1 MLEPLQLQS
10 WTRSLIPQP
19 TADGAATM
27 QSALLYYAVFGR
39 FAQPLELS
47 AARYKF
53 AGIPEGLKVS
63 LLAGDLKQDVLDDC
77 HSIKPLRE
85 SFELLAPELQ
95 REVDA
100 APECVLMMGEFAGD
114 RLDTLDYMRDTMGF
128 VSALFGNGGV
138 ALYDPMQFRWWCE
151 LDWLR
156 SVYEPAMPNPLDHVL
171 ILQSPDTVFD
181 TNWLYTRGM
190 RKYGRPDL
198 SFHHVE
204 SDRLAAATAL
214 LEWFIERMAD
224 GWKMEAEIEPGAD
237 GLEIRMP
244 GQNPDLLPPLI
255 CKLGGALDDPIFNNF
270 HIDISLKGDV
280 T

>member
-10 WTRSLIPQP
+10 WPRNQIPQP
-19 TADGAATM
+19 RPAGAVT
-27 QSALLYYAVFGR
+27 QSAQLYYAIFGR

-53 AGIPEGLKVS
+53 AGIPDGLKVS
-63 LLAGDLKQDVLDDC
+63 LLTGELKQDVLDDC

-85 SFELLAPELQ
+85 SFEQLAPELQ

-100 APECVLMMGEFAGD
+100 APECVLMIGEFDGD
-114 RLDTLDYMRDTMGF
+114 RLDNLDYMRDTMGF

-151 LDWLR
+151 MDWLR

-198 SFHHVE
+198 SFHCVE

-214 LEWFIERMAD
+214 LEWLIEKMAD
-224 GWKMEAEIEPGAD
+224 GWLIDIDAE

-244 GQNPDLLPPLI
+244 GAASANKLLPPVI
-255 CKLGGALDDPIFNNF
+255 CRPGGSLDDPIFNNF
-270 HIDISLKGDV
+270 HVDITLKADV